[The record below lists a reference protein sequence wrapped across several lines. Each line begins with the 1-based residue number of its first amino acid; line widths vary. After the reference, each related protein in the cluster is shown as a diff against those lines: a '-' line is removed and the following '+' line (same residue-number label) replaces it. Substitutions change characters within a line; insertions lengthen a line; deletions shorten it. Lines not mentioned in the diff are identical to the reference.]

1 MHLQTGLGN
10 VDQSLAARRGQSS
23 GGLGGRCS
31 VSKAAGR
38 LGRQGSGAMLR
49 AAARLVAASGS
60 ELLNVLLPDFLAK
73 LNE

>member
-1 MHLQTGLGN
+1 MRLQTGLCS
-10 VDQSLAARRGQSS
+10 VDQSLIARQGSG